1 MVAGEPGLSSGC
13 RLSRDDS
20 VRRPR
25 NCRTED
31 GRRFCEPGLVGDR
44 PPSAASL
51 VRPRVTGSSGA
62 AESSDGFPLGEPTC
76 VGGRPGDLGVGCDER
91 GPLPGVGGRGVSG
104 GESSGAGIE
113 VPSVSEKLM
122 GASVNG
128 LNLAGIAAVIG
139 GVPFSSITR
148 MNCVWSEVIA
158 RRERQEDVSER
169 CRIADGRELREGR
182 GEGVRQGL
190 WDGART
196 VVCTTRG
203 TARRRPTAAQGI
215 RAV

>member
-1 MVAGEPGLSSGC
+1 
-13 RLSRDDS
+13 
-20 VRRPR
+20 
-25 NCRTED
+25 
-31 GRRFCEPGLVGDR
+31 
-44 PPSAASL
+44 
-51 VRPRVTGSSGA
+51 
-62 AESSDGFPLGEPTC
+62 
-76 VGGRPGDLGVGCDER
+76 
-91 GPLPGVGGRGVSG
+91 VSG

-139 GVPFSSITR
+139 GVPFSSLTR
-148 MNCVWSEVIA
+148 MSCAWSEVIA
-158 RRERQEDVSER
+158 RRERQEEVSER

-203 TARRRPTAAQGI
+203 VGQQQPRVYEQCDCVALGE
-215 RAV
+215 